1 MIKLV
6 FQGKNK
12 IIKHQGKNFQQLR
25 DIISSNFPEAPTDY
39 SLSYLD

>member
-6 FQGKNK
+6 YKGKNK
-12 IIKHQGKNFQQLR
+12 IIKHSGKTFQQLR
-25 DIISSNFPEAPTDY
+25 EVIATNFTEAPIDY